1 MKIMIEN
8 IGKSILIIC
17 FIFMF
22 LLGIFIFKNDVFI
35 RTIVVYILFYLSLVI
50 CLLLILFIIS
60 LNSEGEI
67 RYEKQ

>member
-22 LLGIFIFKNDVFI
+22 LLGIFIFKNDTLNWEKVFAA
-35 RTIVVYILFYLSLVI
+35 
-50 CLLLILFIIS
+50 LLIFAGVYLVS
-60 LNSEGEI
+60 
-67 RYEKQ
+67 RDD